1 VALKY
6 GRNQKVK
13 GGVKKRATRRLKRTG
28 PVKGV
33 KAKDGITGREAR
45 LIRKEWRAEGKPGPK
60 GKGKGK
66 GKPKKKFDPL
76 KPELDALDRLQF
88 GSQVQELDLER
99 RRSDQHTQNL
109 TGWYDKHVQDMQMAQ
124 VKHQAFQQ
132 GMVAAQ
138 NQAVQTAFQA
148 DTGALQQQQ
157 GQAQQQ
163 AAQLGMTVDPS
174 VYAQAQQAAGARQ
187 TAGLAGTNMLAQQ
200 GSAQAAY
207 MGNQVAQGSEQGLQ
221 ARQDQAERSRALDG
235 VARELAADRG
245 AARVKNKTDLQ
256 EMYWKRRLEEAVF
269 GLEQQEQ
276 AFDQADDLADNRRGD
291 RAERRQRAEARRR
304 ERDRRIDNR
313 RQNRAEQRQ
322 QRNTDSLIRDRAEDN
337 ARQRAQAN
345 DVKDD
350 GRRNGSSFTPTQR
363 RSGRREL
370 RELVG
375 AARSAKPGD
384 KAPSGD
390 PLLIK
395 AAAQIARNGGVT
407 PDLARKIRR
416 NYGFTPKIRRT
427 NLRGTTGNTRGP
439 NGESRPG

>member
-1 VALKY
+1 MSYRYKR
-6 GRNQKVK
+6 GERVK

-66 GKPKKKFDPL
+66 GKKRQFDPL
-76 KPELDALDRLQF
+76 KPELDAMDRLQF

-245 AARVKNKTDLQ
+245 AARVKNKSDLQ

-313 RQNRAEQRQ
+313 RQNRAESRQ

-337 ARQRAQAN
+337 ARQRAN
-345 DVKDD
+345 DLKDD
-350 GRRNGSSFTPTQR
+350 GKLNGSSRRGWTRTDRKDFDGAVATLRKKDRQHNYHGADR
-363 RSGRREL
+363 QQVIDGLVRSGMTRAVARAAWV
-370 RELVG
+370 RFMRSKRKRAGQRPPNAPG
-375 AARSAKPGD
+375 A
-384 KAPSGD
+384 
-390 PLLIK
+390 
-395 AAAQIARNGGVT
+395 NGQ
-407 PDLARKIRR
+407 D
-416 NYGFTPKIRRT
+416 
-427 NLRGTTGNTRGP
+427 
-439 NGESRPG
+439 RPT